1 MEIHSKICIFALK
14 REQLNYG
21 TNPENSGF
29 ENNKTWDPEIFFGIY
44 LFSNVKFC
52 I

>member
-14 REQLNYG
+14 REKLNYG

-29 ENNKTWDPEIFFGIY
+29 ENNINLGSRNFFWHIF
-44 LFSNVKFC
+44 VQ
-52 I
+52 